1 MLTILIGRAKTGKSD
16 TILRRMAELGESSQ
30 QILLVPEHASHQAE
44 VDVCSACGDTAS
56 RHAEVLSFRRLGERV
71 LSITGGIADV
81 TLDNGGKLLTLQRA
95 LLETAPQMTVY
106 RKPSQKV
113 GFLEQ
118 MLALFDELRSYEVT
132 PEILYQQAQ
141 DIDGATHDKLT
152 DLSLLYAAYEARLR
166 RPGLDARDR
175 MTKLCDHLE
184 ESGYVRGKDIFIDGF
199 TYFNAQER
207 RALAI
212 FLRQARSVTVT
223 LLGEVNSREEIF
235 EPTLKT
241 MSMLERL
248 AASEGKPVKLLSL
261 TNEDPSALGHLERH
275 FFGENLP
282 YEGDSTAIRLRE
294 AATVYSEVEQTAAD
308 IRRLLAAGKC
318 RCRDITVAARNM
330 TEYAGTIETVFERYG
345 IPVYLSR
352 RSDILEKPVL
362 SLLTGVLSSISNG
375 YEYED
380 MFRWLKTGLAGLTAE
395 ECDLLENYVLK
406 WDIHGQ
412 TWLRDEDWTEN
423 PDGYGAPWNDR
434 RQAVLTQVNQLRR
447 RVREPLERLAAG
459 LKAGETA
466 RDYVEALYSFM
477 EELKLETALTERMHA
492 QAEAGRMQEAEET
505 AQLWEILCG
514 VLDQFVEILGEE
526 HLEQSEFERLF
537 RLVLTQYSVGTIPV
551 ALDQVSVSE
560 ITRND
565 RHTTSY
571 LFLLG
576 ANDHVL
582 PDPGQSGGLLNE
594 DDRQALALR
603 GVELAPTGMERMG
616 IELQNLYAALAQ
628 PTAGLTV
635 SYPVTDVSGSEL
647 RPAFVVERLRKL
659 FPELRVEHERADK
672 AYRLSAVEPALE
684 MAGQDPDGP
693 LWRYFQQEPD
703 CARHLSAMER
713 AAAAR
718 RGSLSPAAVRAI
730 YGERV
735 SMTASR
741 LERMRSCHF
750 AYFMEYGLR
759 AKERKKA
766 GFEAPEIG
774 TFLHYLLENVNRNV
788 KAQGG
793 YGQVADEELRRMV
806 RNYVKRYAD
815 ECIDDYPHKSA
826 RFRYLFSR
834 LRETAY
840 SIILSIAEEMR
851 QSDFAPVSFE
861 LSFGGRDGDLPAITV
876 REGGASLSVSGKV
889 DRVDGWLHD
898 EKLYLRVVDYKTGQK
913 SFDLTD
919 IRYGLGIQML
929 LYLFTLEREGASYFG
944 HPIVPC
950 GVLYQPARSVILRQD
965 RGISDEKLKAA
976 LQKELR
982 RTGLVL
988 GEPQILQA
996 MEHSALESPCY
1007 LPIGVKKDGG
1017 VTGSVATAA
1026 QLGHLGRYVDK
1037 LLHQIAGEIAGGNI
1051 DADPYAR
1058 GPQDSACTYCAF
1070 ASACYFDDSRD
1081 KRRPL
1086 YKTDS
1091 DEFWALMERENRE
1104 EGHHGR

>member
-44 VDVCSACGDTAS
+44 VDVCSARGDTAS

-184 ESGYVRGKDIFIDGF
+184 ESGYVRDKDIFIDGF

-223 LLGEVNSREEIF
+223 LLGEVNSREDIF

-466 RDYVEALYSFM
+466 RDYVEALYGFM

-659 FPELRVEHERADK
+659 FPELCVEHERADK

-718 RGSLSPAAVRAI
+718 RGSLSPSAVRAI

-741 LERMRSCHF
+741 LERLRSCHF

-759 AKERKKA
+759 AKPREPA
-766 GFEAPEIG
+766 SFDAPQIG
-774 TFLHYLLENVNRNV
+774 TFLHYLLENVTRDV
-788 KAQGG
+788 LRQGG
-793 YGQVADEELRRMV
+793 FAAVDNKELHRLTRQ
-806 RNYVKRYAD
+806 YIDQYA
-815 ECIDDYPHKSA
+815 EQELHNFQNRTP
-826 RFRYLFSR
+826 RFRYLFNR
-834 LRETAY
+834 LRTNAY
-840 SIILSIAEEMR
+840 AIIDQVAEELR
-851 QSDFAPVSFE
+851 HSDFVPMAFE
-861 LSFGGRDGDLPAITV
+861 LGFGGKDGTLPAVTISRPDGELRV
-876 REGGASLSVSGKV
+876 GGKV
-889 DRVDGWLHD
+889 DRVDGW
-898 EKLYLRVVDYKTGQK
+898 
-913 SFDLTD
+913 
-919 IRYGLGIQML
+919 IR
-929 LYLFTLEREGASYFG
+929 
-944 HPIVPC
+944 
-950 GVLYQPARSVILRQD
+950 D
-965 RGISDEKLKAA
+965 
-976 LQKELR
+976 
-982 RTGLVL
+982 
-988 GEPQILQA
+988 
-996 MEHSALESPCY
+996 
-1007 LPIGVKKDGG
+1007 
-1017 VTGSVATAA
+1017 
-1026 QLGHLGRYVDK
+1026 DK
-1037 LLHQIAGEIAGGNI
+1037 L
-1051 DADPYAR
+1051 
-1058 GPQDSACTYCAF
+1058 
-1070 ASACYFDDSRD
+1070 
-1081 KRRPL
+1081 
-1086 YKTDS
+1086 
-1091 DEFWALMERENRE
+1091 
-1104 EGHHGR
+1104 

>member
-1 MLTILIGRAKTGKSD
+1 MLHLLYGPAASGKTDLLMGRIRTAVAARTPG
-16 TILRRMAELGESSQ
+16 Q
-30 QILLVPEHASHQAE
+30 VLLVPEQYSHEAE
-44 VDVCSACGDTAS
+44 RALCAACGDS
-56 RHAEVLSFRRLGERV
+56 LSLYAEVLSFTGLARRVAAETGAGEAPLLDQGGRLLCMALALGQVAPRLRLFGAAARRPQMQQTLLGAVDELKTARVTPDALEATAARCPGYLGDKLRDLALVLAAYDAVTAQGHADPTDRLTRLAERIPASA
-71 LSITGGIADV
+71 LGRTGHFY
-81 TLDNGGKLLTLQRA
+81 LDGFTDYTRQELAVVRA
-95 LLETAPQMTVY
+95 LLETGADVTVCLTLDALSGGSEIFGAA
-106 RKPSQKV
+106 RRTARVLLDMADDCGVQATVEACPARV
-113 GFLEQ
+113 ADTPLRVLEQ
-118 MLALFDELRSYEVT
+118 QLFSYTSAHFDDPAQTITVHTADDLAAECAWAAARALQLVQSGCRWRDIAIAVRGFSDYAPALERMCAYYGV
-132 PEILYQQAQ
+132 PLYFARR
-141 DIDGATHDKLT
+141 T
-152 DLSLLYAAYEARLR
+152 DLLQKPLVALIRAAYDIVTGGWDAEDVSAYLR
-166 RPGLDARDR
+166 
-175 MTKLCDHLE
+175 
-184 ESGYVRGKDIFIDGF
+184 
-199 TYFNAQER
+199 
-207 RALAI
+207 
-212 FLRQARSVTVT
+212 
-223 LLGEVNSREEIF
+223 
-235 EPTLKT
+235 
-241 MSMLERL
+241 
-248 AASEGKPVKLLSL
+248 
-261 TNEDPSALGHLERH
+261 
-275 FFGENLP
+275 
-282 YEGDSTAIRLRE
+282 
-294 AATVYSEVEQTAAD
+294 
-308 IRRLLAAGKC
+308 
-318 RCRDITVAARNM
+318 
-330 TEYAGTIETVFERYG
+330 
-345 IPVYLSR
+345 
-352 RSDILEKPVL
+352 
-362 SLLTGVLSSISNG
+362 
-375 YEYED
+375 
-380 MFRWLKTGLAGLTAE
+380 TGLAGLTPE
-395 ECDLLENYVLK
+395 ETDTLENYVLL
-406 WDIHGQ
+406 WSIRGSA
-412 TWLRDEDWTEN
+412 WTRPAPWQQH

-713 AAAAR
+713 AAAVR

-759 AKERKKA
+759 AKPREPA
-766 GFEAPEIG
+766 SFDAPQIG
-774 TFLHYLLENVNRNV
+774 TFLHYLLENVTRDV
-788 KAQGG
+788 LGQGG
-793 YGQVADEELRRMV
+793 FAAVDNKKLHRLTRQYIDQYAEQELHNFQNRT
-806 RNYVKRYAD
+806 
-815 ECIDDYPHKSA
+815 P
-826 RFRYLFSR
+826 RFRYLFNR
-834 LRETAY
+834 LRTNAY
-840 SIILSIAEEMR
+840 AIIDQVAEELR
-851 QSDFAPVSFE
+851 HSDFVPMAFE
-861 LSFGGRDGDLPAITV
+861 LGFGGKDGTLPAVTISRPDGELRV
-876 REGGASLSVSGKV
+876 GGKV
-889 DRVDGWLHD
+889 DRVDGWIKD
-898 EKLYLRVVDYKTGQK
+898 DKLYLRVVDYKSGK
-913 SFDLTD
+913 KKFDLANVRMGLD
-919 IRYGLGIQML
+919 I
-929 LYLFTLEREGASYFG
+929 
-944 HPIVPC
+944 
-950 GVLYQPARSVILRQD
+950 
-965 RGISDEKLKAA
+965 
-976 LQKELR
+976 
-982 RTGLVL
+982 
-988 GEPQILQA
+988 
-996 MEHSALESPCY
+996 
-1007 LPIGVKKDGG
+1007 
-1017 VTGSVATAA
+1017 
-1026 QLGHLGRYVDK
+1026 QLSLIH
-1037 LLHQIAGEIAGGNI
+1037 I
-1051 DADPYAR
+1051 
-1058 GPQDSACTYCAF
+1058 
-1070 ASACYFDDSRD
+1070 
-1081 KRRPL
+1081 
-1086 YKTDS
+1086 
-1091 DEFWALMERENRE
+1091 
-1104 EGHHGR
+1104 

>member
-16 TILRRMAELGESSQ
+16 TMLRRMAELGESSQ

-184 ESGYVRGKDIFIDGF
+184 ESGYVRDKDIFIDGF

-212 FLRQARSVTVT
+212 FLRQARSVTIT

-447 RVREPLERLAAG
+447 RVREPLERLTAG

-703 CARHLSAMER
+703 CAWHLSAMER

-741 LERMRSCHF
+741 LERLRSCHF

-759 AKERKKA
+759 AKPREPA
-766 GFEAPEIG
+766 TFDAPQIG
-774 TFLHYLLENVNRNV
+774 TFLHYLLENVTRDV
-788 KAQGG
+788 LGQGG
-793 YGQVADEELRRMV
+793 FAAVDNKELHRLTRQ
-806 RNYVKRYAD
+806 YIDQYA
-815 ECIDDYPHKSA
+815 EQELHNFQNRTP
-826 RFRYLFSR
+826 RFRYLFNR
-834 LRETAY
+834 LRTNAY
-840 SIILSIAEEMR
+840 AIIDQVAEELR
-851 QSDFAPVSFE
+851 HSDFVPMAFE
-861 LSFGGRDGDLPAITV
+861 LGFGGKDGTLPAVIISRPDGELRV
-876 REGGASLSVSGKV
+876 GGKV
-889 DRVDGWLHD
+889 DRVDGWIKD
-898 EKLYLRVVDYKTGQK
+898 DKLYLRVVDYKSGK
-913 SFDLTD
+913 KKFDLANV
-919 IRYGLGIQML
+919 RMGLDIQML
-929 LYLFTLEREGASYFG
+929 LYLF
-944 HPIVPC
+944 
-950 GVLYQPARSVILRQD
+950 
-965 RGISDEKLKAA
+965 A
-976 LQKELR
+976 LQKEGAEFFGKEIEPAGVLYLPAR
-982 RTGLVL
+982 DEILPAERGISPETLQKEREKTLKRSGLLLEDPAV
-988 GEPQILQA
+988 LQA
-996 MEHSALESPCY
+996 MEHEALTEPHY
-1007 LPIGVKKDGG
+1007 LPLRVGKDGNLS
-1017 VTGSVATAA
+1017 GSLASAA
-1026 QLGHLGRYVDK
+1026 RLGKLGTYVDK
-1037 LLHQIAGEIAGGNI
+1037 LLCQISDELRSGNI
-1051 DADPYAR
+1051 DADPCCHSEEDSQCR
-1058 GPQDSACTYCAF
+1058 FCDWVSACQF
-1070 ASACYFDDSRD
+1070 RD
-1081 KRRPL
+1081 GRDRDRLRYILPVKPE
-1086 YKTDS
+1086 
-1091 DEFWALMERENRE
+1091 EFWKELE
-1104 EGHHGR
+1104 EGGGDPWQS